1 MINVSKLRSHKIYL
15 GLFYLLS
22 EFLETA
28 RLKQMR
34 HWHKYTKKGR
44 KIQSHGLNS
53 PKNRQVSISLIW
65 NWNKARKKQVLCGR
79 HSSYNET
86 MIYIISSPWNFYY
99 SPELRSQQ
107 EQGFQICSVF
117 IQPSQETHTS
127 VWGTWYPHKISS
139 VQTHVI
145 FPCQETRNVY
155 LALQVFHCVLL
166 STHQVPEKQCE
177 NSSPELYT
185 CAVFSGLLHCD
196 L

>member
-1 MINVSKLRSHKIYL
+1 MIS
-15 GLFYLLS
+15 
-22 EFLETA
+22 
-28 RLKQMR
+28 
-34 HWHKYTKKGR
+34 
-44 KIQSHGLNS
+44 
-53 PKNRQVSISLIW
+53 
-65 NWNKARKKQVLCGR
+65 
-79 HSSYNET
+79 
-86 MIYIISSPWNFYY
+86 IISSPWNFYY

-139 VQTHVI
+139 AQTHVI

-155 LALQVFHCVLL
+155 LVLQVFHCALL

-185 CAVFSGLLHCD
+185 CKDLCSLLWFTALWSVTAEPALQLHSCVVFWWMGILPAYMSAYHTQCPRRPD
-196 L
+196 